1 MKKIKEKVKRSR
13 GEWILHICVTVFL
26 SILAATI
33 LGAFFITIINTFKD
47 PWDYALGNTYKF
59 PAKKYGG
66 WHFENY
72 GQVFEVLEVADT
84 GYFGMVFNSLW
95 QTAFQVFVPMAATVM
110 ASYAYARYAF
120 PGRKAIYFIAIIL
133 LTLSFPGSLPATY
146 KLYADLGLRNTPLF
160 YIGATAGLG
169 TNFIVLVGFWNSVSW
184 EYGEA
189 AYIDGGGEFT
199 VFLRIMLPQ
208 AFPILGIMII
218 LGFISGWTDSGTS
231 MMYLPEY
238 PSVAYGLYEY
248 EIKMERNMNY
258 PVYFAGLVLTAIPSI
273 AIFLAFQ
280 DTIMTGMNIGGLKG

>member
-169 TNFIVLVGFWNSVSW
+169 TNFIVLVSSSTNTIASISCAPV
-184 EYGEA
+184 A
-189 AYIDGGGEFT
+189 
-199 VFLRIMLPQ
+199 FLARL
-208 AFPILGIMII
+208 A
-218 LGFISGWTDSGTS
+218 
-231 MMYLPEY
+231 
-238 PSVAYGLYEY
+238 SVASQPL
-248 EIKMERNMNY
+248 
-258 PVYFAGLVLTAIPSI
+258 PSSPYV
-273 AIFLAFQ
+273 FVSSRSFV
-280 DTIMTGMNIGGLKG
+280 T